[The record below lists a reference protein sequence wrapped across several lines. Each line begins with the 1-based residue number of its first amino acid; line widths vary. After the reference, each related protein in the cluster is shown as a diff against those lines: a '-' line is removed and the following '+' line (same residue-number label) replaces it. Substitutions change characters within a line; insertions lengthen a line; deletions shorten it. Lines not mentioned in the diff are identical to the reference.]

1 MQENSY
7 GGLPEHVL
15 NNLLSSPIY
24 TKVILQSKTFTK
36 LINNCKYCL
45 ISVET
50 VSGETILYEKPVKML
65 YEPAIFKNPKRFE
78 KLAQQF
84 VASVEPITKNNF
96 DKIKQLVS
104 ANNDFSVYVPVN
116 ADKINCKQ
124 MQQLEFKHFYVLVGK
139 DWVDIYNNLG
149 CLPLAEVS
157 STNGQIVTECKNFY
171 PARQILELL
180 SNS

>member
-15 NNLLSSPIY
+15 NKLLSSPIY
-24 TKVILQSKTFTK
+24 TKVILQPKTFTK
-36 LINNCKYCL
+36 LISDCEYCL

-50 VSGETILYEKPVKML
+50 ISGETILHEKPVEIL

-84 VASVEPITKNNF
+84 VASVEPITKSSF
-96 DKIKQLVS
+96 DKVKHLVS

-116 ADKINCKQ
+116 TDKINCKQ
-124 MQQLEFKHFYVLVGK
+124 LQQLEFKHFYVLVGK
-139 DWVDIYNNLG
+139 DWMDTYNSLG
-149 CLPLAEVS
+149 YLPLAEVS
-157 STNGQIVTECKNFY
+157 PTSGQVVTNCKTFY
-171 PARQILELL
+171 PVSQILELL
-180 SNS
+180 NSS